1 MKKNLIVLISL
12 LLLGCSPDA
21 LEYRDSVS
29 PQELSLSHQAIIN
42 PVMDTYYSRKITGVA
57 AIYIVDQPEYKNQ
70 VYCSGTLITPRHVLT
85 AAHCIANLSGKF
97 ALVSEDEYSTD
108 CQWTAKFVSSGTN
121 NLFNY
126 IKVGFGVAP
135 VEVQKNLFDIKSV
148 TYHTGYAHVANAV
161 SCQTPGYDGYE
172 YTENDIAILELTND
186 VPEELATPIPVLPPW
201 LAITREEIKQDLKI
215 IFAGYGY
222 DQTGYK
228 GYRDWT
234 YLKFTSYC
242 DNPSNNHYC
251 TYDNVLHIKG
261 CPPTQKNCNSA
272 SELNYEEKRLAF
284 PKASFFYLQ
293 KNSGPC
299 NGDSGGPA
307 LRAYGKRLYVA
318 GITSYGDKLCKG
330 YGVSTAVQDY
340 YDWIINIAPEVKQYY
355 TEDCHNFVD
364 DDNDGLIDHD
374 DPECADEYF
383 CGDGNVEEDEWCDG
397 NSFYNNLDSCS
408 DWSLKYESGKVTCTP
423 DCKINYD
430 HCVEFSR
437 PGTCGNGV
445 IDSDEQCDGN
455 LYQSYDGTPMDSD
468 LCSDYSA
475 YFSGG
480 SLKCSSSCRLET
492 EDCVFYD
499 ETNQCDNGI
508 LDPGEICDGTQFAN
522 GISSDCREFDTYFI
536 SGKLLCSQCK
546 IDFSR
551 CTVSDY
557 CGDGLVSGEEP
568 CEN

>member
-234 YLKFTSYC
+234 YLKF
-242 DNPSNNHYC
+242 
-251 TYDNVLHIKG
+251 
-261 CPPTQKNCNSA
+261 
-272 SELNYEEKRLAF
+272 
-284 PKASFFYLQ
+284 
-293 KNSGPC
+293 
-299 NGDSGGPA
+299 
-307 LRAYGKRLYVA
+307 
-318 GITSYGDKLCKG
+318 
-330 YGVSTAVQDY
+330 
-340 YDWIINIAPEVKQYY
+340 
-355 TEDCHNFVD
+355 
-364 DDNDGLIDHD
+364 
-374 DPECADEYF
+374 
-383 CGDGNVEEDEWCDG
+383 
-397 NSFYNNLDSCS
+397 
-408 DWSLKYESGKVTCTP
+408 
-423 DCKINYD
+423 
-430 HCVEFSR
+430 
-437 PGTCGNGV
+437 
-445 IDSDEQCDGN
+445 
-455 LYQSYDGTPMDSD
+455 
-468 LCSDYSA
+468 
-475 YFSGG
+475 
-480 SLKCSSSCRLET
+480 
-492 EDCVFYD
+492 
-499 ETNQCDNGI
+499 
-508 LDPGEICDGTQFAN
+508 
-522 GISSDCREFDTYFI
+522 
-536 SGKLLCSQCK
+536 
-546 IDFSR
+546 
-551 CTVSDY
+551 
-557 CGDGLVSGEEP
+557 
-568 CEN
+568 